1 MSTVTEGATARRFEL
16 IAPEEVGRMTG
27 LEAMRAMVEGRLPPP
42 PIAAVMQMDLVEI
55 GDGSA
60 VFEGR
65 PGQQFYNPIGVVHG
79 GWPATLLD
87 SCMGCAIHTTM
98 AAGARYT
105 TLELKVNYVRSVMA
119 DSGPLRAEG
128 RVIHRGQRTATADG
142 RLVDSDGK
150 LFAHGST
157 TCIIL

>member
-1 MSTVTEGATARRFEL
+1 MQ
-16 IAPEEVGRMTG
+16 
-27 LEAMRAMVEGRLPPP
+27 AMVDGRIPAP
-42 PIAAVMQMDLVEI
+42 PIATVMQMDLVEI

-65 PGQQFYNPIGVVHG
+65 PGEQFYNPIGVVHG

-119 DSGPLRAEG
+119 DSGTLRAEG
-128 RVIHRGQRTATADG
+128 RVLHRGRRTATADG
-142 RLVDSDGK
+142 RLVDGSGK
-150 LFAHGST
+150 LYAHSST

>member
-1 MSTVTEGATARRFEL
+1 MSYANKGAAARRFEL
-16 IAPEEVGRMTG
+16 VAPDEIAQMTG
-27 LEAMRAMVEGRLPPP
+27 LEAMQAMVDGRIPPP
-42 PIAAVMQMDLVEI
+42 PIANVMQMDLVDV
-55 GDGSA
+55 GDGTA
-60 VFEGR
+60 VFEGQ
-65 PGQQFYNPIGVVHG
+65 PGEQYYNPIGVVHG

-128 RVIHRGQRTATADG
+128 SVIHRGQRTATAEG
-142 RLVDSDGK
+142 RLVDVQGK

>member
-1 MSTVTEGATARRFEL
+1 MNTATESATTRRFEL
-16 IAPEEVGRMTG
+16 VAPEEVARMSG
-27 LEAMRAMVEGRLPPP
+27 LGAMQAMVDGRIPPP
-42 PIAAVMQMDLVEI
+42 PIAKVMQMDLVEVS
-55 GDGSA
+55 DGSA
-60 VFEGR
+60 VFEGQ

-98 AAGARYT
+98 TAGARYT

-128 RVIHRGQRTATADG
+128 RVIHRGQRTATAEG
-142 RLVDSDGK
+142 RLVDAAGK
-150 LFAHGST
+150 LYAHSST